1 MKTKSWIFLFLAI
14 ALICAAL
21 SVWLLRVTEAN
32 TAQIYQNGEL
42 LKTVDLSRDQTF
54 TVTNGSAKN
63 TVAVK
68 DGKISVTYAT
78 CPDQYCVQKGW
89 HNSGAPI
96 VCLPNRLV
104 ISFSERET
112 DAISG

>member
-1 MKTKSWIFLFLAI
+1 MKTKYWILLFLGL
-14 ALICAAL
+14 ALICSAL
-21 SVWLLRVTEAN
+21 SVWLLRGTEKS

-42 LKTVDLSRDQTF
+42 LKTVDLSHDQTF
-54 TVTNGSAKN
+54 TVTNGSTKN
-63 TVAVK
+63 TVTVK

-89 HNSGAPI
+89 RNSGTPI

-104 ISFSERET
+104 ISFSESET